1 MAEIRWVT
9 HKGKEI
15 LVFNFCEHA
24 ETDCDQQI
32 SKVENS
38 IQSTT
43 QKDILKLSIVSCGNE
58 DHDLVAQLKSL
69 SDKYDSLIRKEAVI
83 GLSALRKVLLKAT
96 GAMTNKEIAAF
107 DDIEKAKDW
116 LVE

>member
-1 MAEIRWVT
+1 MAQIRWVT

-15 LVFNFCEHA
+15 LVFNFCDRSEA
-24 ETDCDQQI
+24 DCDQQI

-43 QKDILKLSIVSCGNE
+43 QKDILKLSIVNGGSEENG
-58 DHDLVAQLKSL
+58 VAEQLKCL

-83 GLSALRKVLLKAT
+83 GLSGLRRVLLRAT
-96 GAMTNKEIAAF
+96 QAMSNKEIATF